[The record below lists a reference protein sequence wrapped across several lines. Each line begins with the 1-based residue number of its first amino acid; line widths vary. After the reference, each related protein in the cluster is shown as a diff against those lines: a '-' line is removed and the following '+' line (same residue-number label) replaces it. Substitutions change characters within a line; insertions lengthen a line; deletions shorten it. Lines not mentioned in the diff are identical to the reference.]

1 MNSISCKYGLQLI
14 GLKIVLDSY
23 FWPEICV
30 RVYGKVM
37 QIFFEATAAAFL
49 RSDAVLRIREGASD

>member
-30 RVYGKVM
+30 RVYGKAD
-37 QIFFEATAAAFL
+37 FFEATAAAFL
-49 RSDAVLRIREGASD
+49 RSDAVLLIREAASN